1 MQNWEEYEADY
12 YGEFPD
18 DRMEWNMR
26 GRRRGMMP
34 YEPEDRI
41 DTRMRDGYGDR
52 MRMDRRMDE
61 DMYPENR
68 MGGSMY
74 PENRM
79 FRDDMEEGLGEM
91 SDRGGRRIN
100 DWNDRR
106 TTDWNGSDWN
116 DRRMDSDPRE
126 MNETWR
132 DMEEFEGLYDD
143 LADEITEVI
152 RQICDSV
159 DGEGCAA
166 IEGELTRELLEMM
179 IDRIMEQLGVNSQ
192 MPGGQQQGGQMPG
205 GQQGRQQQ
213 GGQQSGGQQ
222 GTQQNRWQSSE
233 TAAEE
238 ESSTELSELAAGRMD
253 DRDAL
258 RRSLVK
264 SLLFHELLRRR
275 MNRRMRRRNRDEY
288 RDRRRR

>member
-91 SDRGGRRIN
+91 SDRGGRRI
-100 DWNDRR
+100 
-106 TTDWNGSDWN
+106 TIG
-116 DRRMDSDPRE
+116 
-126 MNETWR
+126 
-132 DMEEFEGLYDD
+132 
-143 LADEITEVI
+143 
-152 RQICDSV
+152 
-159 DGEGCAA
+159 
-166 IEGELTRELLEMM
+166 M
-179 IDRIMEQLGVNSQ
+179 IAERLIGMGPIGMTAEWTPI
-192 MPGGQQQGGQMPG
+192 PG
-205 GQQGRQQQ
+205 
-213 GGQQSGGQQ
+213 
-222 GTQQNRWQSSE
+222 
-233 TAAEE
+233 
-238 ESSTELSELAAGRMD
+238 
-253 DRDAL
+253 
-258 RRSLVK
+258 K
-264 SLLFHELLRRR
+264 
-275 MNRRMRRRNRDEY
+275 
-288 RDRRRR
+288 